1 MKISGTKRLFIVA
14 LLVLSIFNVLLFG
27 SFNANYN
34 TAKAIPQDFTI
45 SNFIVTVNPS
55 TPQTEAQYI
64 LTFSTSNSMNSDDAF
79 VLTNFVVGMPTPTN
93 STLLNHITVNGV
105 TANVQYVG
113 QVATTGGYA
122 ITLRITLSQA
132 LAAGPVTIIFDSS
145 AGIYNPS
152 AGTYQMSIQGYVNST
167 YTNTFQSRPYSI
179 GAGSITS
186 LNVTVNPTLVSA
198 PARYTI
204 TFKTSTSG
212 ALSANVDTISIQF
225 PTGTHVPASIAPS
238 YVTVNGTA
246 CATAPTIVQG
256 SNTITFTVPV
266 NVYASNSVTV
276 VISELAQIENPPTAS
291 SYVLT
296 VWTSKDTQHVSSN
309 YYSITASSITKP
321 KVTVSPSTVQAEAQY
336 TIQFNVSTSGA
347 LSANV
352 DTIVITFPSSTYIP
366 ATVSA
371 SDVKVNN
378 VVCSNVS
385 KGPSTDQITITT
397 PVYVANS
404 GTVIVTILP
413 SFGIKN
419 PQTAGTY
426 TLKVHTSKDPTDVES
441 ESFTIG
447 SSKISNVSVTV
458 VPNMQKSAASYIIQF
473 TTGAAGAL
481 TSGDTV
487 TVNFP
492 SGTTLPSSMPS
503 SYVSVNSLV
512 PSSIIV
518 SGYSV
523 TITLPANFSAL
534 AFQTVV
540 ITFSK
545 RAGIINPT
553 EGNYTLSVKTS
564 KEPTLVTSKSY
575 SIKGLPK
582 VNISVN
588 PPTPNGKN
596 GFYITQPKVTLS
608 LSSSSVSAYIYYRID
623 SNNAFEKYASVI
635 TMPEGTHTLYYYV
648 VDSLG
653 NKGDIQSKV
662 FNVDITPPKL
672 VITAPSDNTVV
683 YTNSITISGSVQG
696 SASLTINGQ
705 QVTPTNTGLFTYTA
719 VLSKEGKNTFNII
732 AEDEAGNKASKT
744 LNIIYVKRITI
755 IMQVGNKY
763 VYVNGQQKLLSYP
776 PFIVN
781 NRTMVPLRF
790 ISETFNAQVLWDP
803 IFKIVTIK
811 LNNKIIRVQVGNKTY
826 DNGGKAALL
835 DAPPIIKNGHTFVPL
850 RLIIE
855 AFGGEVTWDPKM
867 QIINI
872 VYPKP

>member
-1 MKISGTKRLFIVA
+1 MRISGNKKLFIVA
-14 LLVLSIFNVLLFG
+14 LLVLSIFNVSLFG
-27 SFNANYN
+27 SFGVSYD
-34 TAKAIPQDFTI
+34 TAKAIPQNFTM
-45 SNFIVTVNPS
+45 SNFIITVNPS
-55 TPQTEAQYI
+55 TPQTEAQYM
-64 LTFSTSNSMNSDDAF
+64 LTFSISNPMNSDDAF

-93 STLLNHITVNGV
+93 STLLNHVTVNGRV
-105 TANVQYVG
+105 ANVQYVG

-122 ITLRITLSQA
+122 ITLRIILSQA
-132 LAAGPVTIIFDSS
+132 LQAGPVTIIFGSS
-145 AGIYNPS
+145 AGIYNPG

-167 YTNTFQSRPYSI
+167 YTSTFQSQPYSI
-179 GAGSITS
+179 GTGSIKN
-186 LNVTVNPTLVSA
+186 LNVTVNPTLVGV

-204 TFKTSTSG
+204 MFKTSASG
-212 ALSANVDTISIQF
+212 ALSANVDAISIQF
-225 PTGTHVPASIAPS
+225 PTGTHIPASIAPS
-238 YVTVNGTA
+238 YITVNGTA

-276 VISELAQIENPPTAS
+276 VISELAQIKNPDTAS

-296 VWTSKDTQHVSSN
+296 VWTSKDTAHTSSN

-336 TIQFNVSTSGA
+336 TIQFNISNSRA

-397 PVYVANS
+397 PVYITNS
-404 GTVIVTILP
+404 GRVIITIL
-413 SFGIKN
+413 STFGIKN
-419 PQTAGTY
+419 PQTSGIY

-441 ESFTIG
+441 ESFSIG

-481 TSGDTV
+481 TSGDTI

-492 SGTTLPSSMPS
+492 SGTTLPSSIPS

-512 PSSIIV
+512 QSRV
-518 SGYSV
+518 MRSGYSI
-523 TITLPANFSAL
+523 TITLPANFSVL
-534 AFQTVV
+534 AFQKVV
-540 ITFSK
+540 IIFLKS
-545 RAGIINPT
+545 AGIINPT

-575 SIKGLPK
+575 SIKGLPR
-582 VNISVN
+582 VNVSVN
-588 PPTPNGKN
+588 PSAPNGKN
-596 GFYITQPKVTLS
+596 GFYTTQPKVTLS
-608 LSSSSVSAYIYYRID
+608 LPSSSAIAYIYYRID
-623 SNNAFEKYASVI
+623 NGTFEKYSSVI
-635 TMPEGTHTLYYYV
+635 TMPEGTHMLYYYIA
-648 VDSLG
+648 DSLG
-653 NKGDIQSKV
+653 NKSDIQSKV
-662 FNVDITPPKL
+662 FNVDIAPPKL
-672 VITAPSDNTVV
+672 VITTPSDNTVV

-696 SASLTINGQ
+696 SKSLTVNGQ
-705 QVTPTNTGLFTYTA
+705 QVTPTNASLFTYTA
-719 VLSKEGKNTFNII
+719 ILNKEGKNVFNII

-744 LNIIYVKRITI
+744 LTIIYVKRITI

-763 VYVNGQQKLLSYP
+763 VYINGQQKLLSCP

-811 LNNKIIRVQVGNKTY
+811 LNNKTIRVQVGNKTY

-855 AFGGEVTWDPKM
+855 AFSGKVTWDPKM